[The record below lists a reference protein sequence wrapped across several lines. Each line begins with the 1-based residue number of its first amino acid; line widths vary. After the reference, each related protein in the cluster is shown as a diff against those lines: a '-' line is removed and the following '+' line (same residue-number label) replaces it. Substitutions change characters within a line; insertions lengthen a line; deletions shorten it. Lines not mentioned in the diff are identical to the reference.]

1 MPEAGPLLA
10 AALLCER
17 VIEDKEGVLSIIR
30 IVDNFTVS
38 RTLPVVAPPPDSTP
52 VIVVTLLVS
61 FKAGQ
66 AKGTYQV
73 ESRLRAASGKPL
85 KGMGEQPNPSFTF
98 SGEQPEQ
105 GANIVINAGVP
116 ANEPGLYY
124 FDILLDGSPV
134 TSVPFRIR
142 EQDRTVP
149 QPLH

>member
-38 RTLPVVAPPPDSTP
+38 LPVITPPPGSTP
-52 VIVVTLLVS
+52 VVVLTLLVS

-73 ESRLRAASGKPL
+73 ELRLRSASGKPL
-85 KGMGEQPNPSFTF
+85 KGMGEHPKPSFTF
-98 SGEQPEQ
+98 AGEQPEQ

-124 FDILLDGSPV
+124 FDVLLDGAFV

-142 EQDRTVP
+142 EQGQTAP
-149 QPLH
+149 QSLH